1 MDIIK
6 QVNMSIIKEI
16 LERETKGLNI
26 NNKTRNNLIFSYDD
40 VEGMLE
46 EVSKRTKKLMYDYY
60 FKKFKNP
67 VIMDKKDMV
76 ELNDLQGTKNV
87 SK

>member
-46 EVSKRTKKLMYDYY
+46 ELSKRTKKLMYDYY
-60 FKKFKNP
+60 FGKIKNP

-76 ELNDLQGTKNV
+76 ELKDLQGSKNV